1 MTKSNL
7 WEKNLFWLTIP
18 EGESIMV
25 EEAGKQ
31 VARAQHL
38 EMIPSLKA

>member
-1 MTKSNL
+1 MEGRAYLGIMVS
-7 WEKNLFWLTIP
+7 

-25 EEAGKQ
+25 EEAGEQ